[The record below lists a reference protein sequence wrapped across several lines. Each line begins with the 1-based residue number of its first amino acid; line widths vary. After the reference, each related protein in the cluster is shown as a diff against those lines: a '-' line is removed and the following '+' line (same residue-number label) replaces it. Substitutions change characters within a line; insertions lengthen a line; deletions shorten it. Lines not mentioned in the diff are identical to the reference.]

1 VSQEFTFH
9 GKSPVGSVRFI
20 PSDSLNELTR
30 LVVWIQISPNQW
42 SNGYTHHSGF
52 RAEWTAAFH
61 FSHVYVYFPR
71 SLLFFFFSTHTRVCV
86 SLLRLLERLY
96 WRKPISIKL
105 LHRWRSN
112 LISCLRLYKHSNNMF
127 DLGQRLELQISY
139 YLLDSFCWVLLMML
153 LVFI

>member
-42 SNGYTHHSGF
+42 SNDYTHHSGF

-71 SLLFFFFSTHTRVCV
+71 SLFFFFFSTHTRVCV
-86 SLLRLLERLY
+86 CVCVCVCRCSSASTGGNQSLLNAFIDEDQIWYLVWDY
-96 WRKPISIKL
+96 TNI
-105 LHRWRSN
+105 
-112 LISCLRLYKHSNNMF
+112 LIICLIWDKDWNF
-127 DLGQRLELQISY
+127 K
-139 YLLDSFCWVLLMML
+139 
-153 LVFI
+153 